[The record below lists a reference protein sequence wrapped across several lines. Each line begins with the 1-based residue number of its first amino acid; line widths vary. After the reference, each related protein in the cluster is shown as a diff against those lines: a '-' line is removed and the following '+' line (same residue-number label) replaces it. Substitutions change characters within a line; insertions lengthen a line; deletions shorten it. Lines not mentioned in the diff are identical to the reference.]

1 MRSVKDRAL
10 PSPRAHGICPKL
22 DPAPVSAYH
31 LPETECDTPYKST
44 DSIPV
49 ICEASA
55 PMRGLPLEP
64 VARLCRALFPSED
77 SQFGWRLASVNVSL
91 VSVGLITLTV
101 GYRIRGAELPP
112 ALWVGL
118 LASFATVVLLFSKF
132 LFWAQQEGG
141 QFKGAFATAERK
153 FTSVVENAL
162 DAILILD
169 DQAICR
175 EANPAAETLF
185 GCSRSEL
192 VDHPIGHFYKSSDQ
206 FRASWQILLDQKFQ
220 QGDAELIREASSPV
234 FVEYTAKADCLPGQ
248 HVMILRD
255 VTERRRA
262 QRSLLESEER
272 FQQMANNIQEIFWM
286 IDAETTKALFVNP
299 AYETITGR
307 TCESLHENPTSYE
320 ELIHV
325 EDRVHVLSK
334 LDEATRNGHF
344 NERFRIVS
352 AQGEVRWVWVRGFPV
367 RDAEGKIRRLVGTA
381 LEITAQKQAEEEAE
395 ALRKATLS
403 LTQDLRMDFI
413 METLLGSLA
422 ELVPYTCARVLVPES
437 GPHMLTLGERTCPE
451 QPKKPGPRVPL
462 TFVTDEST
470 FFHRIL
476 TEQKSVL
483 IADTNREE
491 KWHTF
496 KGHKQLRSWLSAPLV
511 ASGEYLGCLSVGHT
525 QPNFYTQDHLRRAE
539 LLAIP
544 AAAAIQNARL
554 YETACIYGE
563 NLESRFAQLKRTET
577 ALARSED
584 RRRSF
589 EEKFERVF
597 ESCPLPFSITTLKEG
612 RFLDVNAAFED
623 RYGYSRHEVLGRTVH
638 ELRIW
643 EDPTDRGLMLTRLN
657 RGAPI
662 RNMMTRLRTKSGQI
676 KLTTYSA
683 SKIQF
688 EGETCILAISEDVH
702 QDDSRKSN

>member
-1 MRSVKDRAL
+1 MR
-10 PSPRAHGICPKL
+10 
-22 DPAPVSAYH
+22 
-31 LPETECDTPYKST
+31 
-44 DSIPV
+44 
-49 ICEASA
+49 
-55 PMRGLPLEP
+55 LPLEP
-64 VARLCRALFPSED
+64 VARLRRALFPSQG
-77 SQFGWRLASVNVSL
+77 SQFGWRLASVTVSL
-91 VSVGLITLTV
+91 VSIGLIVLTV
-101 GYRIRGAELPP
+101 VYRLRGTELPS
-112 ALWVGL
+112 ALWFGL
-118 LASFATVVLLFSKF
+118 LASFATVVILFSKF
-132 LFWAQQEGG
+132 LFWAQQQGG
-141 QFKGAFATAERK
+141 QFQGAFTTTEHK
-153 FTSVVENAL
+153 FQSVVENAL
-162 DAILILD
+162 DSILILD

-175 EANPAAETLF
+175 EANPAAESLF
-185 GCSRSEL
+185 GAGRSAL
-192 VDHPIGHFYKSSDQ
+192 IGRPIGHFYKNSDQ
-206 FRASWQILLDQKFQ
+206 FRESWQTLLNHKFQ
-220 QGDAELIREASSPV
+220 QGDAELIKDGFSSL

-262 QRSLLESEER
+262 QMSLLESEER

-286 IDAETTKALFVNP
+286 IDAETKKALFVNP
-299 AYETITGR
+299 AYETITGHS
-307 TCESLHENPTSYE
+307 CESLHENPTSYD
-320 ELIHV
+320 ELIHA

-334 LDEATRNGHF
+334 LDEATRTGHF
-344 NERFRIVS
+344 NESFRIVS
-352 AQGEVRWVWVRGFPV
+352 GQGEVRWVWVRGFPV

-381 LEITAQKQAEEEAE
+381 LEITAQKQAEEKAE

-413 METLLGSLA
+413 METLLRSLE

-437 GPHMLTLGERTCPE
+437 GPHMLALGERTCPE
-451 QPKKPGPRVPL
+451 QPKKPGPRAPL
-462 TFVTDEST
+462 TFVAEEST

-483 IADTNREE
+483 IGDTNTEE
-491 KWHTF
+491 KWRTF
-496 KGHKQLRSWLSAPLV
+496 KGHRQLRSWLSAPLV

-525 QPNFYTQDHLRRAE
+525 EPNLYTQEHLRRAE

-563 NLESRFAQLKRTET
+563 TLESRIAQLKRTET

-584 RRRSF
+584 SRKSF

-612 RFLDVNAAFED
+612 RFVDVNAAFEH
-623 RYGYSRHEVLGRTVH
+623 RYGYSRNEILGRTVQ

-643 EDPTDRGLMLTRLN
+643 EDLTDRGLMLARLN
-657 RGAPI
+657 QGAPI

-676 KLTTYSA
+676 KLTAYSA

-702 QDDSRKSN
+702 QYDSQKSN

>member
-1 MRSVKDRAL
+1 
-10 PSPRAHGICPKL
+10 
-22 DPAPVSAYH
+22 
-31 LPETECDTPYKST
+31 
-44 DSIPV
+44 
-49 ICEASA
+49 
-55 PMRGLPLEP
+55 MRGLPLGP
-64 VARLCRALFPSED
+64 AARLRRALFPSQD
-77 SQFGWRLASVNVSL
+77 RQFGWRLASVTVSL
-91 VSVGLITLTV
+91 VSVGLIALTV
-101 GYRIRGAELPP
+101 AYRLRGTELPP
-112 ALWVGL
+112 ELWVGL
-118 LASFATVVLLFSKF
+118 LASFATVVVLFSKF

-141 QFKGAFATAERK
+141 QFQGAFTTTERK
-153 FTSVVENAL
+153 FQSVVENAL

-169 DQAICR
+169 DLAICR
-175 EANPAAETLF
+175 EANPAAESLF
-185 GCSRSEL
+185 GSGRSAL
-192 VDHPIGHFYKSSDQ
+192 IGHAIGHFYKNFDQ
-206 FRASWQILLDQKFQ
+206 FRESWKTLLNQKFQ
-220 QGDAELIREASSPV
+220 QGDAELIREGSSTV

-262 QRSLLESEER
+262 QMSLLESEER

-286 IDAETTKALFVNP
+286 LDAETKKALFVNP

-307 TCESLHENPTSYE
+307 SCESLHDDPTSYE
-320 ELIHV
+320 EVIHT

-334 LDEATRNGHF
+334 LDQATRSGHF

-352 AQGEVRWVWVRGFPV
+352 AHDEVRWVWVRGFPV
-367 RDAEGKIRRLVGTA
+367 RDADGKIRRLVGTA

-413 METLLGSLA
+413 METLLRSLE

-437 GPHMLTLGERTCPE
+437 GPHMLALGERTCPE
-451 QPKKPGPRVPL
+451 QPKKPGARSPL
-462 TFVTDEST
+462 TFIADEST

-483 IADTNREE
+483 IADTKTEE

-511 ASGEYLGCLSVGHT
+511 ASGEYLGCLSVGHL
-525 QPNFYTQDHLRRAE
+525 QPNLYTQDHLRRAE

-554 YETACIYGE
+554 YETARIYCE
-563 NLESRFAQLKRTET
+563 NLESRLAQLKRTET

-584 RRRSF
+584 SRRSF

-597 ESCPLPFSITTLKEG
+597 ESCPLPFSITTLKDG
-612 RFLDVNAAFED
+612 RFLDVNAAFEH
-623 RYGYSRHEVLGRTVH
+623 RYGYSRNEVLGRTVQ

-643 EDPTDRGLMLTRLN
+643 EDPADRGLMLARLN
-657 RGAPI
+657 QGVPI
-662 RNMMTRLRTKSGQI
+662 RNMMARLRTKSGQI
-676 KLTTYSA
+676 KLTAYSA

-702 QDDSRKSN
+702 QYDSQKSN

>member
-1 MRSVKDRAL
+1 
-10 PSPRAHGICPKL
+10 
-22 DPAPVSAYH
+22 
-31 LPETECDTPYKST
+31 
-44 DSIPV
+44 
-49 ICEASA
+49 
-55 PMRGLPLEP
+55 MRGLPLEP
-64 VARLCRALFPSED
+64 VARLRRALFPSQD
-77 SQFGWRLASVNVSL
+77 SQFVWRLASVTVSL
-91 VSVGLITLTV
+91 VSVGLIALTV

-118 LASFATVVLLFSKF
+118 LASFATVVVLFSKF

-141 QFKGAFATAERK
+141 QFQGAFTTSERK

-169 DQAICR
+169 DDAICR
-175 EANPAAETLF
+175 EANPAAEALF
-185 GCSRSEL
+185 GSSRPEL
-192 VDHPIGHFYKSSDQ
+192 LGNPIGHFYKNSDR
-206 FRASWQILLDQKFQ
+206 FRASWQTLLTHKFQ
-220 QGDAELIREASSPV
+220 QGDAELIKDGVSPL

-262 QRSLLESEER
+262 QLSLLESEER

-286 IDAETTKALFVNP
+286 LDAETKKALYVNP

-307 TCESLHENPTSYE
+307 SCESLDENATSYA
-320 ELIHV
+320 ELIHA

-334 LDEATRNGHF
+334 LDEATRSGHF

-352 AQGEVRWVWVRGFPV
+352 AQGEVRWVWARGFPV
-367 RDAEGKIRRLVGTA
+367 RDAEGRIRRLVGTA

-413 METLLGSLA
+413 METLLRSLE

-437 GPHMLTLGERTCPE
+437 GPHMLALGERTCPE
-451 QPKKPGPRVPL
+451 QPKQTGARAPL
-462 TFVTDEST
+462 TFVADEFT

-483 IADTNREE
+483 IDDTKTEG

-496 KGHKQLRSWLSAPLV
+496 KGHTQLRSWLSAPLV

-525 QPNFYTQDHLRRAE
+525 QPNLYTQDHLRRVE

-554 YETACIYGE
+554 YETACIYSE
-563 NLESRFAQLKRTET
+563 NLELRIAELKRAET

-584 RRRSF
+584 SRRSF
-589 EEKFERVF
+589 EQKFERVF

-612 RFLDVNAAFED
+612 RFLDVNAAFEH
-623 RYGYSRHEVLGRTVH
+623 RYGYSRNEILGRTVH

-643 EDPTDRGLMLTRLN
+643 EDPTDRGLMLARLN
-657 RGAPI
+657 QGAPI
-662 RNMMTRLRTKSGQI
+662 RNMMARLRTKSGQI
-676 KLTTYSA
+676 KLTAYSA

-688 EGETCILAISEDVH
+688 EGEACILAISEDVH
-702 QDDSRKSN
+702 QYDSQKSN

>member
-1 MRSVKDRAL
+1 
-10 PSPRAHGICPKL
+10 
-22 DPAPVSAYH
+22 
-31 LPETECDTPYKST
+31 
-44 DSIPV
+44 
-49 ICEASA
+49 
-55 PMRGLPLEP
+55 MRGLPLEP
-64 VARLCRALFPSED
+64 AERLRRALFPSQD
-77 SQFGWRLASVNVSL
+77 KQFGWRLASVTVSL
-91 VSVGLITLTV
+91 ISVGLIALTL
-101 GYRIRGAELPP
+101 GYRLRGAELPG
-112 ALWVGL
+112 ALWGGL
-118 LASFATVVLLFSKF
+118 LAAFATVVLLLSKF
-132 LFWAQQEGG
+132 LFFAQTEGG
-141 QFKGAFATAERK
+141 QFQGAFTSTERE
-153 FTSVVENAL
+153 FQSVFENAL

-169 DQAICR
+169 DEAICR
-175 EANPAAETLF
+175 EANPAAESLF
-185 GCSRSEL
+185 GAARPAL
-192 VDHPIGHFYKSSDQ
+192 IGYPISHFYKNSDR
-206 FRASWQILLDQKFQ
+206 FRESWQTLLTQKFQ
-220 QGDAELIREASSPV
+220 QGDAELIKDDFSSL

-248 HVMILRD
+248 HVVILRD

-262 QRSLLESEER
+262 QMSLLESEER

-286 IDAETTKALFVNP
+286 IDVETKKALFVNP
-299 AYETITGR
+299 AYETITGHS
-307 TCESLHENPTSYE
+307 CESLHENPTSYK
-320 ELIHV
+320 ELIHA
-325 EDRVHVLSK
+325 EDRAHVLSK
-334 LDEATRNGHF
+334 LDEATQTGHF

-352 AQGEVRWVWVRGFPV
+352 GQGEIRWVWVRGFPV

-413 METLLGSLA
+413 METLLRSLA

-437 GPHMLTLGERTCPE
+437 GPHMLALGERTYPE
-451 QPKKPGPRVPL
+451 QPKKPGPRAPL
-462 TFVTDEST
+462 TFVAEEST

-496 KGHKQLRSWLSAPLV
+496 KGHRQLRSWLSAPLV

-525 QPNFYTQDHLRRAE
+525 QPNLYTQDHLRRAE
-539 LLAIP
+539 MLAIP

-563 NLESRFAQLKRTET
+563 TLESRIAQLKRTET

-584 RRRSF
+584 SRRSF

-612 RFLDVNAAFED
+612 RFLDVNAAFEH
-623 RYGYSRHEVLGRTVH
+623 RYGYSRNDVVGRTVQ

-643 EDPTDRGLMLTRLN
+643 EDPMDRGLMLARLN
-657 RGAPI
+657 QGAPI

-676 KLTTYSA
+676 KLTAYSA
-683 SKIQF
+683 GKIQF

-702 QDDSRKSN
+702 QYDSQKSN

>member
-1 MRSVKDRAL
+1 
-10 PSPRAHGICPKL
+10 
-22 DPAPVSAYH
+22 
-31 LPETECDTPYKST
+31 
-44 DSIPV
+44 
-49 ICEASA
+49 
-55 PMRGLPLEP
+55 MRGLPKEP
-64 VARLCRALFPSED
+64 AERLRRALFPSQD
-77 SQFGWRLASVNVSL
+77 KQFGWRLASVTVSL
-91 VSVGLITLTV
+91 VSVGLIALTV
-101 GYRIRGAELPP
+101 GYRLRGAELPP

-118 LASFATVVLLFSKF
+118 LASFATVVVLFSKF
-132 LFWAQQEGG
+132 LFWAQKEGG
-141 QFKGAFATAERK
+141 QFQGAFTTTERE
-153 FTSVVENAL
+153 FRSVFENAL

-175 EANPAAETLF
+175 EANPAAESLF
-185 GCSRSEL
+185 GAGRPEL
-192 VDHPIGHFYKSSDQ
+192 VGHPIGHFYKNSDQ
-206 FRASWQILLDQKFQ
+206 FRESWQTLLNHKFQ
-220 QGDAELIREASSPV
+220 QGDAELMKTGFSSL

-262 QRSLLESEER
+262 QLSLLESEER

-286 IDAETTKALFVNP
+286 IDAETKKALFVNP

-307 TCESLHENPTSYE
+307 SSESLHENPRSYE
-320 ELIHV
+320 ELIHP
-325 EDRVHVLSK
+325 EDRVHVLLK

-344 NERFRIVS
+344 NERLRIIS

-395 ALRKATLS
+395 ALRKANLS

-413 METLLGSLA
+413 METLLRSLE
-422 ELVPYTCARVLVPES
+422 ELVPYTCARVLVPEG
-437 GPHMLTLGERTCPE
+437 GPHMMALGERTCPE
-451 QPKKPGPRVPL
+451 QPKKPGSRPPL
-462 TFVTDEST
+462 TFVADETT

-483 IADTNREE
+483 IADTNTEE
-491 KWHTF
+491 KWRTF
-496 KGHKQLRSWLSAPLV
+496 KGHRQLRSWLSAPLV
-511 ASGEYLGCLSVGHT
+511 ASGQYLGCLSVGHT
-525 QPNFYTQDHLRRAE
+525 QPNLYTQDHLRRAE

-554 YETACIYGE
+554 YETACIYAE
-563 NLESRFAQLKRTET
+563 TLESRIAELKRTET

-584 RRRSF
+584 SRKSF

-612 RFLDVNAAFED
+612 RFLDVNAAFEH
-623 RYGYSRHEVLGRTVH
+623 RYGYSRNELLGRTVQ

-643 EDPTDRGLMLTRLN
+643 EDPTDRGLMLARLN
-657 RGAPI
+657 QGAPI

-676 KLTTYSA
+676 KLTAYSA

-702 QDDSRKSN
+702 QYDSQKTN

>member
-1 MRSVKDRAL
+1 MR
-10 PSPRAHGICPKL
+10 
-22 DPAPVSAYH
+22 
-31 LPETECDTPYKST
+31 
-44 DSIPV
+44 
-49 ICEASA
+49 
-55 PMRGLPLEP
+55 LPLEP
-64 VARLCRALFPSED
+64 VARLRRALFPPQE
-77 SQFGWRLASVNVSL
+77 SQFGWRLASVTVSL
-91 VSVGLITLTV
+91 VSVGLIALTV

-118 LASFATVVLLFSKF
+118 LASFATVVILFSKF

-141 QFKGAFATAERK
+141 QFQGAFTSTERK

-175 EANPAAETLF
+175 EANPAAESLF
-185 GCSRSEL
+185 ETGRSAL
-192 VDHPIGHFYKSSDQ
+192 IGHSIAHFYKNSDQ
-206 FRASWQILLDQKFQ
+206 FNASWQALLNHKFL
-220 QGDAELIREASSPV
+220 QGDAELIKEGSSPL

-262 QRSLLESEER
+262 QMSLLESEER

-286 IDAETTKALFVNP
+286 IDAESKKALFVNP

-307 TCESLHENPTSYE
+307 SCESLHENPTSYE
-320 ELIHV
+320 ELIHA
-325 EDRVHVLSK
+325 EDRAHVLSK
-334 LDEATRNGHF
+334 LDEATQNGYL

-352 AQGEVRWVWVRGFPV
+352 AQGEIRWVWVRGFPV
-367 RDAEGKIRRLVGTA
+367 RDAEGAIRRLVGTT

-413 METLLGSLA
+413 METLLRSLE

-437 GPHMLTLGERTCPE
+437 GPHMLALGERTCPE
-451 QPKKPGPRVPL
+451 PATKPERRSTL
-462 TFVTDEST
+462 TFVAEEST

-476 TEQKSVL
+476 TEKKSVL
-483 IADTNREE
+483 IADTKTEE
-491 KWHTF
+491 KWRTF
-496 KGHKQLRSWLSAPLV
+496 KGHRHLRSWLSAPLV

-525 QPNFYTQDHLRRAE
+525 EPNLYTPDHLRRAE

-563 NLESRFAQLKRTET
+563 TLESRIAELKRTET

-584 RRRSF
+584 SRRSF

-612 RFLDVNAAFED
+612 RFLDVNAAFER
-623 RYGYSRHEVLGRTVH
+623 RYDYSRNEVLGRTVQ
-638 ELRIW
+638 ELRMW
-643 EDPTDRGLMLTRLN
+643 EDPTDRGLMLARLN
-657 RGAPI
+657 QGAPI
-662 RNMMTRLRTKSGQI
+662 RNMMTRHRTKSGQI
-676 KLTTYSA
+676 KLTAYSA

-702 QDDSRKSN
+702 QDDSQKSN

>member
-1 MRSVKDRAL
+1 MR
-10 PSPRAHGICPKL
+10 H
-22 DPAPVSAYH
+22 
-31 LPETECDTPYKST
+31 
-44 DSIPV
+44 
-49 ICEASA
+49 
-55 PMRGLPLEP
+55 LPLEP
-64 VARLCRALFPSED
+64 VARLRRALFPSQD
-77 SQFGWRLASVNVSL
+77 SQFGWRLASVTVSF
-91 VSVGLITLTV
+91 VSVGLIALTV
-101 GYRIRGAELPP
+101 GYRIRGTELPP

-118 LASFATVVLLFSKF
+118 LASFATVVVLFSKF

-141 QFKGAFATAERK
+141 QFQGAFTSTERK

-175 EANPAAETLF
+175 EANPAAESLF
-185 GCSRSEL
+185 GVERGEL
-192 VDHPIGHFYKSSDQ
+192 IGHPIGHFYKNSDQ
-206 FRASWQILLDQKFQ
+206 FNASWQTLLNHKFQ
-220 QGDAELIREASSPV
+220 QGDAELMKDGPSSL

-262 QRSLLESEER
+262 QMSLLESEER

-286 IDAETTKALFVNP
+286 IDAETKKALYVNA
-299 AYETITGR
+299 AYEAITGR
-307 TCESLHENPTSYE
+307 SCESLLKNPTSYE
-320 ELIHV
+320 ELIHAD
-325 EDRVHVLSK
+325 DRILVLSK
-334 LDEATRNGHF
+334 LDEATRSGHF
-344 NERFRIVS
+344 NERFRIS
-352 AQGEVRWVWVRGFPV
+352 AAPGDIRWVWVRGFPV

-413 METLLGSLA
+413 METLLKSLE

-437 GPHMLTLGERTCPE
+437 GPHILALGERTCPE
-451 QPKKPGPRVPL
+451 PPTKPERRSTL
-462 TFVTDEST
+462 TFVAEEST

-483 IADTNREE
+483 IADTKTEE
-491 KWHTF
+491 KWRTF
-496 KGHKQLRSWLSAPLV
+496 KGHRHLRSWLSAPLV

-525 QPNFYTQDHLRRAE
+525 QPNLYTQDHLRRTE

-563 NLESRFAQLKRTET
+563 TLESRIAELKRTET

-584 RRRSF
+584 SRRSF

-612 RFLDVNAAFED
+612 RFLDVNAAFEH
-623 RYGYSRHEVLGRTVH
+623 RYGYSRNEVLGRTVL

-643 EDPTDRGLMLTRLN
+643 EDPTDRGLMLARLN
-657 RGAPI
+657 QGAPI

-676 KLTTYSA
+676 KLTAYSA

-702 QDDSRKSN
+702 QDDSRQSN

>member
-1 MRSVKDRAL
+1 MVARKLVAL
-10 PSPRAHGICPKL
+10 EKLAKL
-22 DPAPVSAYH
+22 DRVSASAYH
-31 LPETECDTPYKST
+31 LPETECDTPYQST
-44 DSIPV
+44 VSIPV

-55 PMRGLPLEP
+55 PMRLPLAP
-64 VARLCRALFPSED
+64 VVRLRRALFPSQN
-77 SQFGWRLASVNVSL
+77 SQFGWRLASVTVSL
-91 VSVGLITLTV
+91 VSVGLIALTV

-118 LASFATVVLLFSKF
+118 LASFATVVVLFSKF
-132 LFWAQQEGG
+132 LFWAQREGG
-141 QFKGAFATAERK
+141 QFQGAFTITEHK
-153 FTSVVENAL
+153 FQSVVENAL

-169 DQAICR
+169 DGAICR
-175 EANPAAETLF
+175 EANPAAESLF
-185 GCSRSEL
+185 GTGRSAL
-192 VDHPIGHFYKSSDQ
+192 IGYPIGNLYRNSEQ
-206 FRASWQILLDQKFQ
+206 FRERWQILLDQKFQ
-220 QGDAELIREASSPV
+220 QGDAELIKEASSPV

-262 QRSLLESEER
+262 QMSLLESEER

-286 IDAETTKALFVNP
+286 IDAETKKALFVNP
-299 AYETITGR
+299 AYETITGHS
-307 TCESLHENPTSYE
+307 CASLHENPTSYE
-320 ELIHV
+320 ELIHA
-325 EDRVHVLSK
+325 EDRAHVLSK
-334 LDEATRNGHF
+334 LDEATRTGHF

-352 AQGEVRWVWVRGFPV
+352 GHGEVRWVGVRGFPV

-381 LEITAQKQAEEEAE
+381 LETTAQKQAEEEAE

-413 METLLGSLA
+413 METLLRSLA

-437 GPHMLTLGERTCPE
+437 GPHMLALGERTCPE
-451 QPKKPGPRVPL
+451 QPKKQEPRAPL
-462 TFVTDEST
+462 TFVAEEST

-483 IADTNREE
+483 IGDTNTEE
-491 KWHTF
+491 KWPTF

-525 QPNFYTQDHLRRAE
+525 QPNLYTEDHLRRAE

-554 YETACIYGE
+554 YQTACIYSE
-563 NLESRFAQLKRTET
+563 TLESRIAELKRAET
-577 ALARSED
+577 ALAKSED
-584 RRRSF
+584 SRKSSD
-589 EEKFERVF
+589 EKFEKVF
-597 ESCPLPFSITTLKEG
+597 ESCPLPFSITTLSEG
-612 RFLDVNAAFED
+612 RFLDVNAAFER
-623 RYGYSRHEVLGRTVH
+623 RYGYSRAEVLGRTVH

-643 EDPTDRGLMLTRLN
+643 EDPSDRGLMLARLN
-657 RGAPI
+657 QGAPI
-662 RNMMTRLRTKSGQI
+662 RNIMTRLRTKSGEI
-676 KLTTYSA
+676 KLTAYSA

-688 EGETCILAISEDVH
+688 EGEVCILAVSEDV
-702 QDDSRKSN
+702 QYDSHKSN

>member
-1 MRSVKDRAL
+1 MR
-10 PSPRAHGICPKL
+10 P
-22 DPAPVSAYH
+22 
-31 LPETECDTPYKST
+31 
-44 DSIPV
+44 
-49 ICEASA
+49 
-55 PMRGLPLEP
+55 LPLEP
-64 VARLCRALFPSED
+64 VARLRRALLPSRD
-77 SQFGWRLASVNVSL
+77 SQFGWRLASVSVSL
-91 VSVGLITLTV
+91 VSVGLIALTV
-101 GYRIRGAELPP
+101 AYRLRGAELPP

-118 LASFATVVLLFSKF
+118 LASFATVVVLFSKF

-141 QFKGAFATAERK
+141 QFQGAFTSTERK
-153 FTSVVENAL
+153 FTSVVESAL

-175 EANPAAETLF
+175 EANPAAESLF
-185 GCSRSEL
+185 GVGRSAL
-192 VDHPIGHFYKSSDQ
+192 IGHPIGHFYKNFDQ
-206 FRASWQILLDQKFQ
+206 FRKGWQTLLNQKFQ
-220 QGDAELIREASSPV
+220 QGDAQLIKEGPSPV

-262 QRSLLESEER
+262 QMSLLESEER

-286 IDAETTKALFVNP
+286 IDAETKKALYVNP

-307 TCESLHENPTSYE
+307 PCESLHAGPTSYE
-320 ELIHV
+320 ELIHP
-325 EDRVHVLSK
+325 EDRAHVLSK
-334 LDEATRNGHF
+334 LDEATRSGHF

-352 AQGEVRWVWVRGFPV
+352 APGELRWVWVRGFPV
-367 RDAEGKIRRLVGTA
+367 RDAEGKIRRLVGTT
-381 LEITAQKQAEEEAE
+381 LEITAQKQAEEESE

-413 METLLGSLA
+413 METLLRSLE

-437 GPHMLTLGERTCPE
+437 GPHMLALGERICPE
-451 QPKKPGPRVPL
+451 QPKKPGPRAPL
-462 TFVTDEST
+462 TFVAEQST

-483 IADTNREE
+483 IADTKMED
-491 KWHTF
+491 KWRTF

-511 ASGEYLGCLSVGHT
+511 ASGQYLGCLSVGHT
-525 QPNFYTQDHLRRAE
+525 QPNLYTQDHLRRAE

-563 NLESRFAQLKRTET
+563 TLESRIAELKRAET
-577 ALARSED
+577 ALARSESS
-584 RRRSF
+584 RRSF
-589 EEKFERVF
+589 EEKFEKVF

-612 RFLDVNAAFED
+612 RFLDVNAAFEH
-623 RYGYSRHEVLGRTVH
+623 RYGYSRNEIVGRTVQ

-643 EDPTDRGLMLTRLN
+643 EDPSDRGLMLARLN
-657 RGAPI
+657 QGAPV
-662 RNMMTRLRTKSGQI
+662 RNMMARLRTKSGQI
-676 KLTTYSA
+676 RLTAYSA

-688 EGETCILAISEDVH
+688 EGETCILAISEDVP
-702 QDDSRKSN
+702 QYDSQKSN

>member
-1 MRSVKDRAL
+1 MRL
-10 PSPRAHGICPKL
+10 L
-22 DPAPVSAYH
+22 
-31 LPETECDTPYKST
+31 
-44 DSIPV
+44 
-49 ICEASA
+49 
-55 PMRGLPLEP
+55 LEP
-64 VARLCRALFPSED
+64 VARLRRALFPSQD
-77 SQFGWRLASVNVSL
+77 SQFGWRLGSVTVSL
-91 VSVGLITLTV
+91 VSVGLIALTV

-118 LASFATVVLLFSKF
+118 LASFATVVVLFSKF

-141 QFKGAFATAERK
+141 QFQGAFTTTERK
-153 FTSVVENAL
+153 FQSVVENAL

-169 DQAICR
+169 DEAICR
-175 EANPAAETLF
+175 EANPAAESLF
-185 GCSRSEL
+185 GTGRASL
-192 VDHPIGHFYKSSDQ
+192 IGHPIGHFYKNSDQ
-206 FRASWQILLDQKFQ
+206 FRESWQTLLNRKFQ
-220 QGDAELIREASSPV
+220 QGDAELTKEASSPV

-255 VTERRRA
+255 VTERRRV
-262 QRSLLESEER
+262 QISLLESEER

-286 IDAETTKALFVNP
+286 IDAETKKALFVNP
-299 AYETITGR
+299 AYESITGR
-307 TCESLHENPTSYE
+307 SCESLHENPTSYE
-320 ELIHV
+320 ELIHA

-334 LDEATRNGHF
+334 LDEATCSGHL

-352 AQGEVRWVWVRGFPV
+352 AQGGVRWVWVRGFPV

-413 METLLGSLA
+413 METLLRSLE

-437 GPHMLTLGERTCPE
+437 GPHMLALGERTCPE
-451 QPKKPGPRVPL
+451 QSNKPGGRSPL
-462 TFVTDEST
+462 TFVAEEST

-483 IADTNREE
+483 IADTKSEE

-496 KGHKQLRSWLSAPLV
+496 KGHKQLRSWLSTPLV

-525 QPNFYTQDHLRRAE
+525 QPNLYTPDHLRRAE

-563 NLESRFAQLKRTET
+563 TLESRIAELKRTET

-584 RRRSF
+584 SRRSF
-589 EEKFERVF
+589 EEKFEKVF

-612 RFLDVNAAFED
+612 RFLDVNAAFEH
-623 RYGYSRHEVLGRTVH
+623 RYGYSRNEILGRTVQ
-638 ELRIW
+638 ELRIL
-643 EDPTDRGLMLTRLN
+643 EDPTDRGLMLARLN
-657 RGAPI
+657 QGAPI

-676 KLTTYSA
+676 KLTAYSA